1 MERTQELLR
10 GSAVHWMA
18 KVKEAVF
25 ADNEDKDVKKIKT
38 KYHNMKTSWKAAKK
52 LQEESGFGVKEVFS
66 LRAESILQEYQLET
80 LSVFNCFYESI
91 SFFIYL

>member
-1 MERTQELLR
+1 MEENQELLR

-66 LRAESILQEYQLET
+66 LTGERNNILQEYQLAT
-80 LSVFNCFYESI
+80 LSVFGCSHE
-91 SFFIYL
+91 FFIHL